1 MTRKGGYDSM
11 YTVNRKSNPMKK
23 HVAAIRKRIKAERRW
38 KTAWMNKKMTLVNVL
53 MLRGVAKDLANKS
66 VGLGRAIFEDDKKE
80 V

>member
-1 MTRKGGYDSM
+1 MTRKDEAM

-38 KTAWMNKKMTLVNVL
+38 KTAWMHRKLTMVNVM

-66 VGLGRAIFEDDKKE
+66 VGLGRAIFEDDHKKE

>member
-1 MTRKGGYDSM
+1 M

-23 HVAAIRKRIKAERRW
+23 HVAGIRNRIKAERRW
-38 KTAWMNKKMTLVNVL
+38 KTAWMNRKLKLVHVL

>member
-1 MTRKGGYDSM
+1 
-11 YTVNRKSNPMKK
+11 MKK

-38 KTAWMNKKMTLVNVL
+38 KTAWMNKKMTMVNVL